1 MVEATPVPVPAGRLG
16 RRARLSALAAVPLVV
31 ACFTVFGL
39 SSKAFLGAFFVTV
52 LVVVSI
58 IDLEERRL
66 PNVIVLPAFAIV
78 LAAHLA
84 LSPDRAAEWTIAAF
98 GAALFLFLP
107 TVIMPGG
114 MGMGD
119 FKLALLLGAM
129 LGWAVVTA
137 ILVASVVG
145 ALAAIGVL
153 LLRGAAARKQA
164 IPFGPFLALG
174 GIVALFVGMLPS
186 L

>member
-1 MVEATPVPVPAGRLG
+1 MVDAAAPPAGGRLA
-16 RRARLSALAAVPLVV
+16 RRAWVSAALAAPLVV
-31 ACFTVFGL
+31 ACFAHFGL
-39 SSKAFLGAFFVTV
+39 TEDGFLGSFFVSILAV
-52 LVVVSI
+52 LSV

-66 PNVIVLPAFAIV
+66 PNVIVLPAFAAV

-84 LSPDRAAEWTIAAF
+84 LSPGRAAEWTIAAF
-98 GAALFLFLP
+98 GAAVFLFLP
-107 TVIMPGG
+107 SLVMPGG

-129 LGWAVVTA
+129 LGTAVVTA
-137 ILVASVVG
+137 ILVASVAG
-145 ALAAIGVL
+145 AVAAIGVL
-153 LLRGAAARKQA
+153 LVRGPAARRQA

-174 GIVALFVGMLPS
+174 GVVALFVGMLPS

>member
-1 MVEATPVPVPAGRLG
+1 MLEATSVPAGGRLG
-16 RRARLSALAAVPLVV
+16 QRAGLSAIGAIPLVV
-31 ACFTVFGL
+31 ACFAVFGL
-39 SSKAFLGAFFVTV
+39 SSKAFLAALFVTV

-66 PNVIVLPAFAIV
+66 PNLIVLPTFAIV

-84 LSPDRAAEWTIAAF
+84 LAPDRAAEWTIAAL

-107 TVIMPGG
+107 TILMPGA

-129 LGWAVVTA
+129 LGWPVATA
-137 ILVASVVG
+137 ILVASVAG
-145 ALAAIGVL
+145 AVAAIGVL
-153 LLRGAAARKQA
+153 LVRGSAGRKQA

-174 GIVALFVGMLPS
+174 GIVALFVGTLPS

>member
-1 MVEATPVPVPAGRLG
+1 MVEATAVPVAVRFGQ
-16 RRARLSALAAVPLVV
+16 RARLSAIGAIPLVV
-31 ACFTVFGL
+31 ACFAVFGL
-39 SSKAFLGAFFVTV
+39 SAKAFLCAFFVTV

-78 LAAHLA
+78 LAAQLA
-84 LSPDRAAEWTIAAF
+84 ISPERAAEWTIAAF

-107 TVIMPGG
+107 TILMPGA

-129 LGWAVVTA
+129 LGTAVVTA
-137 ILVASVVG
+137 ILVASIAG

-153 LLRGAAARKQA
+153 LVRGAAARKQA

-174 GIVALFVGMLPS
+174 GIVALFVGTLPS

>member
-1 MVEATPVPVPAGRLG
+1 MVEATAAPLTARPV
-16 RRARLSALAAVPLVV
+16 RRGLMSAAAAVPLAAASV
-31 ACFTVFGL
+31 AVFGPSL
-39 SSKAFLGAFFVTV
+39 KGVLGAFFVTV
-52 LVVVSI
+52 LVLLTI

-84 LSPDRAAEWTIAAF
+84 LSPGRAVEWVVAGF
-98 GAALFLFLP
+98 GAALLLFLP
-107 TVIMPGG
+107 SLVVPGG

-129 LGWAVVTA
+129 LGKAVVMA
-137 ILVASVVG
+137 ILIASIAGGLVAVG
-145 ALAAIGVL
+145 L
-153 LLRGAAARKQA
+153 LLARGAAARKQS
-164 IPFGPFLALG
+164 IPFGPFLAVG
-174 GIVALFVGMLPS
+174 GVVALFLGDALA

>member
-1 MVEATPVPVPAGRLG
+1 MVEATPVPVTGRFG
-16 RRARLSALAAVPLVV
+16 RRAWLSAIGAVPLVA
-31 ACFTVFGL
+31 ACFAVYGL
-39 SSKAFLGAFFVTV
+39 SSKAFLGALFVTV

-66 PNVIVLPAFAIV
+66 PNVIVLPTFGIV
-78 LAAHLA
+78 LVAHLVI
-84 LSPDRAAEWTIAAF
+84 SPDRAVEWTVAAF

-107 TVIMPGG
+107 TILMPGA

-129 LGWAVVTA
+129 LGWAVATA
-137 ILVASVVG
+137 ILVASVAG

-153 LLRGAAARKQA
+153 LVRGSAARKQA

-174 GIVALFVGMLPS
+174 GIVGLFVGTLPS

>member
-1 MVEATPVPVPAGRLG
+1 MIEATPAPVAGLFA
-16 RRARLSALAAVPLVV
+16 RRARVSALCAAPLV
-31 ACFTVFGL
+31 AASFAVFGL
-39 SSKAFLGAFFVTV
+39 SSKAFLGALFVSV
-52 LVVVSI
+52 LVIVSI

-66 PNVIVLPAFAIV
+66 PNVIVLPTFAIV

-84 LSPDRAAEWTIAAF
+84 LSPGRAAEWTIAAF

-107 TVIMPGG
+107 TVLMPGA

-129 LGWAVVTA
+129 LGWAVTTA
-137 ILVASVVG
+137 ILVASVAG

-153 LLRGAAARKQA
+153 LVRGSAARKQA

-174 GIVALFVGMLPS
+174 GIVALFVGVLPS